1 MLKIFK
7 GTGPGVIL
15 LIAASFLLFWIGA
28 FTDPR
33 IASSAIFNS
42 RPMPLYGILKDL
54 LGSSYFAGSFFSSA
68 VLILILFLLV
78 YFNTSVFFINE
89 RTFLPAVI
97 YIFFSAIFPEYQSLN
112 PVLPAAVFLILAVM
126 RIMDSY
132 RKQGLA
138 YNFFDAGILLGIGSL
153 FYAGLLWFGV
163 IAIAGIVII
172 RTGNIREIA
181 VTLAGLAAPY
191 LITAGIYYLL
201 DKDLSLLFSDLGKNL
216 FGKAPD
222 FEFTRLTVVILIF
235 TGLILTVS
243 VVYLVSGMNTKK
255 IRAGMTFSILLW
267 AFFLSLVI
275 YFVFPAISV
284 EIVYLTAVPACYIL
298 AHYLIFVRKRLVPEI
313 IFSLFF
319 LLVLLVQAFHLF
331 GRVT

>member
-15 LIAASFLLFWIGA
+15 LIAATFLLLWIGA

-33 IASSAIFNS
+33 VTSYAIFDA
-42 RPMPLYGILKDL
+42 RPMPLYGILRTL
-54 LGSSYFAGSFFSSA
+54 LGDSGLAGAFFSSA

-78 YFNTSVFFINE
+78 YFNTSVFFIGE

-97 YIFFSAIFPEYQSLN
+97 YILFSAIFPECQSLN
-112 PVLPAAVFLILAVM
+112 PVLPAAVFLVLAIM

-132 RKQGLA
+132 RKQGVA

-153 FYAGLLWFGV
+153 FYAGLIWFGV

-172 RTGNIREIA
+172 RTGSIREIA
-181 VTLAGLAAPY
+181 VTLAGLIAPY
-191 LITAGIYYLL
+191 LITAGIFYLL
-201 DKDLSLLFSDLGKNL
+201 DRDLLLFLSDIGKNL

-222 FEFTRLTVVILIF
+222 FEFTKLTVMILIF
-235 TGLILTVS
+235 TGLILIVS
-243 VVYLVSGMNTKK
+243 VAYLVSGMNKKK
-255 IRAGMTFSILLW
+255 IKAGMTFSILLW
-267 AFFLSLVI
+267 AFFLSLGV
-275 YFVFPAISV
+275 YFVLPSVSV
-284 EIVYLTAVPACYIL
+284 EIVYITAVPASYIL